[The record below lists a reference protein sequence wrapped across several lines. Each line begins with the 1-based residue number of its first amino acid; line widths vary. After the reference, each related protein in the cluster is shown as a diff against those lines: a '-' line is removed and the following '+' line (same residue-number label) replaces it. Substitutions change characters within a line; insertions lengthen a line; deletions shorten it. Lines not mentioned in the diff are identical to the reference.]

1 MKKLSIIF
9 LILILIFQLYGCS
22 LLAFESTTANIETL
36 KGWSFQYNEGT
47 NDYSVFFALQTETDR
62 YVSADVDVDIRIVND
77 NNEEVYKG
85 THAVT
90 KNDFGYYSSHAAGE
104 EYLANLKI
112 PAADISAGTSAN
124 GKVYL
129 TVYKGETLRFDEV
142 NCKAFYCLPVK
153 DVQLTAEGLP
163 KEISVKGYDGKVEST
178 IRIEEV
184 QYTYDK
190 KFTSQLKITVLGIKT
205 YGSANSTYDRISYKI
220 YDSKNFMVDSGN
232 LFLNSLFQNDMF
244 KDDSIVVYDV
254 VPGETYTIKFSE
266 YSWKF
271 IPEVNNNI

>member
-1 MKKLSIIF
+1 MKKLSVVF
-9 LILILIFQLYGCS
+9 LILILTFQLCGCS
-22 LLAFESTTANIETL
+22 LLPFESTTANIETL

-47 NDYSVFFALQTETDR
+47 NDYSVFFALQTKSDR

-77 NNEEVYKG
+77 NNEEVYRG

-90 KNDFGYYSSHAAGE
+90 KNDFGYYSSQAGGE
-104 EYLANLKI
+104 QYLANLKI

-129 TVYKGETLRFDEV
+129 TVYRGETLRFDEV
-142 NCKAFYCLPVK
+142 NCEALYCLPVK
-153 DVQLTAEGLP
+153 DVQLTTEGLP
-163 KEISVKGYDGKVEST
+163 KEINVKGYDGKVEST

-184 QYTYDK
+184 QYTYEKD
-190 KFTSQLKITVLGIKT
+190 FTSQLKITVLGIKT
-205 YGSANSTYDRISYKI
+205 YGSTNSSYDMVSYKI
-220 YDSKNFMVDSGN
+220 YDSNNYMVDSGN
-232 LFLNSLFQNDMF
+232 LYLNSLSQNDKF

-266 YSWKF
+266 YSW
-271 IPEVNNNI
+271 